1 MPFAFIHLFFAWCLG
16 KAFEA
21 ITKRKIHPAGWFL
34 LLFAT
39 LLPDAD
45 FLLDWLFGTSLH
57 RNFTHSL
64 FFLLFIT
71 IGTYILLTLLK
82 ERYREGFSLAIATGI
97 FSHLLLDFFSGQGIP
112 LLWPSEMYFSIFG
125 ITAYNPALQFLK
137 ENYEGLLSTTKFML
151 FDMAAGAAW
160 LFYFILRKRIRF

>member
-1 MPFAFIHLFFAWCLG
+1 MPFAFIHLLAGWSLG

-34 LLFAT
+34 LLFAA

-45 FLLDWLFGTSLH
+45 LLLDWLFGTGLH

-64 FFLLFIT
+64 FFVILIGLGSYFIF
-71 IGTYILLTLLK
+71 TLLK
-82 ERYREGFSLAIATGI
+82 EKYREGFALALAAGI
-97 FSHLLLDFFSGQGIP
+97 ISHLSLDFFSGQGVP

-125 ITAYNPALQFLK
+125 ITEYNPALQFLK

-151 FDMAAGAAW
+151 FDMAAGTAW
-160 LFYFILRKRIRF
+160 LFYFILRKRIKF